1 MMNESAK
8 EQFKWKF
15 WYNAVILNGVIF
27 FFALGIIAAFLFPE
41 SWRLVGSV
49 VCLLISLILAVV
61 FWNQYTKTRQW
72 LDENA

>member
-27 FFALGIIAAFLFPE
+27 FFALGIIAIFLFPV
-41 SWRLVGSV
+41 SWRLPGSAG
-49 VCLLISLILAVV
+49 CLLLSLILAVV
-61 FWNQYTKTRQW
+61 FWNQYSKTRQW

>member
-27 FFALGIIAAFLFPE
+27 FFALGVLAVFLFPQV
-41 SWRLVGSV
+41 WRVPGAV
-49 VCLLISLILAVV
+49 VCLLIALVLAAL
-61 FWNQYTKTRQW
+61 FRRQYLKTKEW
-72 LDENA
+72 LDKNA

>member
-61 FWNQYTKTRQW
+61 FWNQYRKTRQW